1 MFASRMKVYPSV
13 IDLILT
19 GNYIVWYYLLGVFS
33 HVIAPFCLLLF
44 IVFKFIRLHPSR
56 KWIQKFFLVC
66 SLSFFSFMAR
76 FYVVLE
82 SKNLKFDLN
91 AYLLWS
97 SSFLFLSFTFFI
109 FSVFLNLK
117 WLRYEFK
124 KKFKNRVSISLA
136 LLLLIITLPLGVF
149 LIFHLKRLIFLSYG
163 GG

>member
-1 MFASRMKVYPSV
+1 M
-13 IDLILT
+13 
-19 GNYIVWYYLLGVFS
+19 LLRRFVF
-33 HVIAPFCLLLF
+33 LLF

-124 KKFKNRVSISLA
+124 KNDFKNKISISLA

-149 LIFHLKRLIFLSYG
+149 LIFHLKRLIFLFYG
-163 GG
+163 KG